1 MDDNSLASE
10 LLHEIKRTSQRWFI
24 MWVITIFLLFATN
37 AVWLYAWCLPTET
50 SETSVEA
57 TDCTNAIL
65 NGEGEVHING
75 SEDDN

>member
-1 MDDNSLASE
+1 
-10 LLHEIKRTSQRWFI
+10 

-50 SETSVEA
+50 TETSVEA
-57 TDCTNAIL
+57 DDCTNAIL

-75 SEDDN
+75 SENDN